1 MRKRF
6 FLVLLAATPLLTG
19 MGGTGAK
26 DVIQPPIDF
35 QAGVVD
41 RDGTKVSLNRVNI
54 AGRVELEGD
63 LGKGNLRIPFDSID
77 TIEFQSEDRDR
88 VTARVHLKRGEDV
101 QLKVR
106 NSLTFHGQTAVGLYE
121 IRARDLQRIE
131 FGK

>member
-1 MRKRF
+1 MRKRI
-6 FLVLLAATPLLTG
+6 FLVVLLAAPLLTG

-35 QAGVVD
+35 RASVVD
-41 RDGTKVSLNRVNI
+41 REGTTVSLNRVNI
-54 AGRVELEGD
+54 AGRVEIEGD
-63 LGKGNLRIPFDSID
+63 LGRGNLRIPFDSIER
-77 TIEFQSEDRDR
+77 IEFQSENRDR
-88 VTARVHLKRGEDV
+88 VMASVHLKKGEDV

-121 IRARDLQRIE
+121 IRARDLQRID